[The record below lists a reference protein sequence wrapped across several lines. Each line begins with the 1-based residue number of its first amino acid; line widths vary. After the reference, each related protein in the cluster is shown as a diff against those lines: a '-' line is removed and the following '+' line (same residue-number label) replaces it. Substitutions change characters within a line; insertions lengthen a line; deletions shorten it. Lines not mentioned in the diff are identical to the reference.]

1 MKKADYYA
9 GMSEI
14 ETKYFPISDC
24 NESTVEMTVYYYHVT
39 YDFESESALGWV
51 FVYELSVCGN
61 AWCEIKSSE
70 LSSK

>member
-24 NESTVEMTVYYYHVT
+24 NESTVEVTVCYYHVT
-39 YDFESESALGWV
+39 YDFESESALG
-51 FVYELSVCGN
+51 
-61 AWCEIKSSE
+61 
-70 LSSK
+70 